1 MFASIVTAQGGNVKA
16 MNINLVNFHPVK
28 SITYALAAATFTF
41 SLGSLT
47 FSSPALAEAQA
58 GHDTARGKLLY
69 SLHCISCHNEQV
81 HWLANKKASDWPSLV
96 AQVNLWQNISNLKWD
111 NNDIENVARH
121 LNTVYYHYPVP
132 NTVARKK

>member
-1 MFASIVTAQGGNVKA
+1 MNFKA
-16 MNINLVNFHPVK
+16 INFKTKNLNLVNFHLVK
-28 SITYALAAATFTF
+28 PITRSLTVATLAL

-47 FSSPALAEAQA
+47 FSSLAFAEGQA
-58 GHDTARGKLLY
+58 RYDTARGKLLY

-96 AQVNLWQNISNLKWD
+96 AQVTLWQNISNLKWD
-111 NNDIENVARH
+111 NNDIESVARH
-121 LNTVYYHYPVP
+121 LNTVYYHYPAP

>member
-1 MFASIVTAQGGNVKA
+1 MSGNLLQGKNIKA
-16 MNINLVNFHPVK
+16 MNFNLVNFHLVK
-28 SITYALAAATFTF
+28 SITHSLTAATLAF

-47 FSSPALAEAQA
+47 FSGQASAEGQPDY
-58 GHDTARGKLLY
+58 DTSRGKLLY

-96 AQVNLWQNISNLKWD
+96 AQVKLWQNISNLKWD
-111 NNDIENVARH
+111 NNDIESVARH

>member
-1 MFASIVTAQGGNVKA
+1 M
-16 MNINLVNFHPVK
+16 K
-28 SITYALAAATFTF
+28 SIAHSLTSTTFALM
-41 SLGSLT
+41 LGSLT
-47 FSSPALAEAQA
+47 FSSPAFAESQA
-58 GHDTARGKLLY
+58 GYDTARGKLLY

-96 AQVNLWQNISNLKWD
+96 AQVKLWQSISNLKWD

-121 LNTVYYHYPVP
+121 LNTVYYHYPAP

>member
-1 MFASIVTAQGGNVKA
+1 
-16 MNINLVNFHPVK
+16 MNFKLTK
-28 SITYALAAATFTF
+28 SI
-41 SLGSLT
+41 
-47 FSSPALAEAQA
+47 AQA
-58 GHDTARGKLLY
+58 LTLSSFALSLSSLAHAEGQAGNDTSRGKLLY

-96 AQVNLWQNISNLKWD
+96 AQVKLWQNISNLKWD
-111 NNDIENVARH
+111 NNDIESVARH